1 MDETE
6 DASLMEKS
14 NLFPVPAKG
23 NQIKLVAFLG
33 SKPTGERHE
42 LNFPC
47 SLSFAG
53 QWKKLER
60 NKTKSSDFIIFI
72 STGKKLCNC
81 RKTPF
86 FNQFLI

>member
-33 SKPTGERHE
+33 SKPTGERH
-42 LNFPC
+42 
-47 SLSFAG
+47 
-53 QWKKLER
+53 
-60 NKTKSSDFIIFI
+60 
-72 STGKKLCNC
+72 
-81 RKTPF
+81 
-86 FNQFLI
+86 